1 LTIPKVSDSI
11 QSLLRHL
18 DLHKRNLK
26 WFGNLR
32 ENLYLKFVELVD
44 LDGLVL
50 KFSSCPDKVASLD
63 HPNKLDR
70 LLAYLP
76 NNSVILNLI
85 HQLEQSLV
93 THMRGE
99 IVIMH

>member
-1 LTIPKVSDSI
+1 M
-11 QSLLRHL
+11 
-18 DLHKRNLK
+18 
-26 WFGNLR
+26 
-32 ENLYLKFVELVD
+32 
-44 LDGLVL
+44 L

-70 LLAYLP
+70 LLANLP